1 MFNGKT
7 HYKLP
12 FPIAMLNYQ
21 RVHHQKSEFL
31 WFPVEYW
38 ARDVTNSSQLF
49 SLTGGFKL
57 SAAIPK
63 SQMGLSIN
71 GRTPSSRRMVYFMD
85 NPSIKWMIYFG

>member
-1 MFNGKT
+1 
-7 HYKLP
+7 
-12 FPIAMLNYQ
+12 MLNYQ

-57 SAAIPK
+57 SAAIPRRFHVCFKSK

-71 GRTPSSRRMVYFMD
+71 GGTPIAGWFISFLQSIYKMD
-85 NPSIKWMIYFG
+85 DLG